1 MITVEFW
8 LALSSADKEKLNK
21 KKVAHFWA
29 AFFYY
34 VLCFVYTIKEVA
46 MFGFSSFSEV
56 PISDDGFVRTD
67 PYGGGVVVL
76 HFNKDVLKFPLSIN
90 KQIDRSLSINK
101 RQDHGLNINKIINFD
116 SRR

>member
-1 MITVEFW
+1 
-8 LALSSADKEKLNK
+8 
-21 KKVAHFWA
+21 
-29 AFFYY
+29 
-34 VLCFVYTIKEVA
+34 
-46 MFGFSSFSEV
+46 MFGFSAFSEV

-101 RQDHGLNINKIINFD
+101 RQDHGLNINKIFNFD